1 MQANLIVKIE
11 IGIPDYGPLN
21 VYVAALLV
29 TMGIA
34 ATCKKTQIRGFLQF
48 PKSIFF
54 ITAHADLELSQI
66 YPLKSAMLF
75 MYKHGKQ
82 NLAPLPF

>member
-34 ATCKKTQIRGFLQF
+34 ATGKKNTNQRLSAVS
-48 PKSIFF
+48 KEYFF
-54 ITAHADLELSQI
+54 HHCSC
-66 YPLKSAMLF
+66 
-75 MYKHGKQ
+75 
-82 NLAPLPF
+82 